1 MTDKVKIWQNG
12 ENIAVEWVNV
22 WGEKSYIE
30 LPLNTRIIYTENAVI
45 VSATAI
51 TNTGLTF
58 AVPKTKIKNAHDD
71 GEKLYIQTPHG
82 THIYDM
88 RRGKKIKFVS
98 NAGDEYYFMD

>member
-22 WGEKSYIE
+22 RGEKSYME
-30 LPLNTRIIYTENAVI
+30 FAAKSRIIHTENAVI
-45 VSATAI
+45 VANLAI

-58 AVPKTKIKNAHDD
+58 PVPKTKIKNAYDD
-71 GEKLYIQTPHG
+71 GEKMYIQTPHG

-98 NAGDEYYFMD
+98 NEGHEFYA